1 MNKKEIKAILA
12 KILILGFIV
21 VMIWY
26 LTQAKPSPPTTTVSL
41 SANNLSDTRQ
51 IVWVKVDSIVKY
63 LQEIKTQQPNV
74 FEIEEDG
81 NKLIFRSLDEKPFNT
96 IFLDGEYLSRFDNV
110 TNTGISKI
118 KSGYG
123 FSLPVEKKSDNRFV
137 RIPTEIIHSIQLQ
150 KR

>member
-1 MNKKEIKAILA
+1 MNKKEIKAIME
-12 KILILGFIV
+12 KILILGVFGGVIF
-21 VMIWY
+21 Y
-26 LTQAKPSPPTTTVSL
+26 LSQAKPSPPTTTVSL
-41 SANNLSDTRQ
+41 SAHKLSDTRQ
-51 IVWVKVDSIVKY
+51 IVWVKVDSLVKY

-74 FEIEEDG
+74 FKIEEDG
-81 NKLIFRSLDEKPFNT
+81 NELIFLSLDEKPFNT

-123 FSLPVEKKSDNRFV
+123 FSLPVEKKTDSRFV

>member
-1 MNKKEIKAILA
+1 MNKKEIKVILA
-12 KILILGFIV
+12 KILILGFFVGVIF
-21 VMIWY
+21 Y
-26 LTQAKPSPPTTTVSL
+26 FTQEKPSSSTTNVFL
-41 SANNLSDTRQ
+41 SANNISDTRQ
-51 IVWVKVDSIVKY
+51 IVWVKVDSLVKY

-81 NKLIFRSLDEKPFNT
+81 NELIFRSLDEKPFNT

-123 FSLPVEKKSDNRFV
+123 FSLPVEKKSDSRFV